1 LREKLQSSTKNEKDH
16 GSAPECHPT
25 NSKFSEETTKKSM
38 IIPMESGFLAD
49 FKIIGLS
56 DIKSYEK
63 NFLKKLEVKH
73 KLIFIG

>member
-1 LREKLQSSTKNEKDH
+1 
-16 GSAPECHPT
+16 
-25 NSKFSEETTKKSM
+25 M
-38 IIPMESGFLAD
+38 IIPVESGFLAD

-73 KLIFIG
+73 KLIFIGWI